1 MKRLG
6 FIGVGMMGK
15 PMAKNL
21 LKAGYEL
28 TVHDLNAAAVEEL
41 VGEGA
46 VRAEHPVEVMSQCEA
61 VITMLPGSADVEQ
74 VVFGT
79 QGLLSGIRDEHL
91 VIDMST
97 IDPMVSK
104 RLALEIDSAGG
115 QMIDAPVSGG
125 ETGAING
132 TLTIMIGGPAAVLD
146 RCREVL
152 AVMGNKL
159 IHAGSEAG
167 MGGKVKLVNNMI
179 TGISMIATSEA
190 FLTGLKAG
198 LSMETIVEVVG
209 TSSGNTWVHQNH
221 FPNTVLKNQHEPGFM
236 LDLMYKDIGLALA
249 LADDV
254 GVPVPVAG
262 LARQVYQSGRTAG
275 LGRKDFSVVWKHMA
289 EAAGVHQLAPPSDD
303 AE

>member
-1 MKRLG
+1 
-6 FIGVGMMGK
+6 
-15 PMAKNL
+15 
-21 LKAGYEL
+21 
-28 TVHDLNAAAVEEL
+28 
-41 VGEGA
+41 
-46 VRAEHPVEVMSQCEA
+46 
-61 VITMLPGSADVEQ
+61 
-74 VVFGT
+74 
-79 QGLLSGIRDEHL
+79 
-91 VIDMST
+91 
-97 IDPMVSK
+97 
-104 RLALEIDSAGG
+104 
-115 QMIDAPVSGG
+115 MIDAPVSGG
-125 ETGAING
+125 EIGAING
-132 TLTIMIGGPAAVLD
+132 TLTIMIGGPATVLD

-209 TSSGNTWVHQNH
+209 TSSGNTWVLQNH

-254 GVPVPVAG
+254 GVSVPVAG
-262 LARQVYQSGRTAG
+262 LARQVYQSGRTAN

-289 EAAGVHQLAPPSDD
+289 KAVGVHRPASPSND

>member
-1 MKRLG
+1 
-6 FIGVGMMGK
+6 
-15 PMAKNL
+15 
-21 LKAGYEL
+21 
-28 TVHDLNAAAVEEL
+28 
-41 VGEGA
+41 
-46 VRAEHPVEVMSQCEA
+46 
-61 VITMLPGSADVEQ
+61 
-74 VVFGT
+74 
-79 QGLLSGIRDEHL
+79 
-91 VIDMST
+91 
-97 IDPMVSK
+97 
-104 RLALEIDSAGG
+104 
-115 QMIDAPVSGG
+115 
-125 ETGAING
+125 
-132 TLTIMIGGPAAVLD
+132 
-146 RCREVL
+146 
-152 AVMGNKL
+152 
-159 IHAGSEAG
+159 

-209 TSSGNTWVHQNH
+209 TSSGNTWVLQNH

>member
-1 MKRLG
+1 
-6 FIGVGMMGK
+6 
-15 PMAKNL
+15 
-21 LKAGYEL
+21 
-28 TVHDLNAAAVEEL
+28 
-41 VGEGA
+41 
-46 VRAEHPVEVMSQCEA
+46 
-61 VITMLPGSADVEQ
+61 
-74 VVFGT
+74 
-79 QGLLSGIRDEHL
+79 
-91 VIDMST
+91 
-97 IDPMVSK
+97 MV
-104 RLALEIDSAGG
+104 
-115 QMIDAPVSGG
+115 
-125 ETGAING
+125 
-132 TLTIMIGGPAAVLD
+132 GGPAAVLD

-249 LADDV
+249 LADEV

-289 EAAGVHQLAPPSDD
+289 KAVGVHRPASPSND